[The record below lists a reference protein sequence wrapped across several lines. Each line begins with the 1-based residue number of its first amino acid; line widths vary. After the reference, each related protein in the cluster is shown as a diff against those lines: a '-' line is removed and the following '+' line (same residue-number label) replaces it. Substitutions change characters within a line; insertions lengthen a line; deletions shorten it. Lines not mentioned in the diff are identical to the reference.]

1 VHPLLREAADRH
13 RGVFTAADV
22 RRAGLAPVDVQS
34 ALRRG
39 EWDRLRQGVYVDRAV
54 LRDAIA
60 RGPDHR
66 HLLDCVAVLLCL
78 GGRPALSHASAA
90 RLSGLVVPSAA
101 VEAAVSLTDEVQ
113 WRQGRG
119 YTVMRAGLPADEVLS
134 DGVIRWTGPARTLVD
149 CARAW
154 SLEDAVVAMDAAL
167 HEELA
172 TSDDL
177 REAVLRQTHWNGI
190 AAAARAAGLANGRA
204 ESPLET
210 LGRLR
215 ILGSGLP
222 LPELQMDLHG
232 PRGFVGRVDAW
243 YEDAAVAVEFDGR
256 VKYEDPFGGRTAA
269 QVLWDEKRREDAIRD
284 LGVRVL
290 RVVPADLRGR
300 WPDRLRELL
309 RTRPPGPRTVRALPG
324 ALKPRRGGDRP
335 GSPPLLLAHE
345 MT

>member
-1 VHPLLREAADRH
+1 
-13 RGVFTAADV
+13 
-22 RRAGLAPVDVQS
+22 
-34 ALRRG
+34 
-39 EWDRLRQGVYVDRAV
+39 
-54 LRDAIA
+54 
-60 RGPDHR
+60 
-66 HLLDCVAVLLCL
+66 
-78 GGRPALSHASAA
+78 
-90 RLSGLVVPSAA
+90 
-101 VEAAVSLTDEVQ
+101 
-113 WRQGRG
+113 
-119 YTVMRAGLPADEVLS
+119 M
-134 DGVIRWTGPARTLVD
+134 
-149 CARAW
+149 
-154 SLEDAVVAMDAAL
+154 AMDAAL
-167 HEELA
+167 HDELL
-172 TSDDL
+172 THDNL

-284 LGVRVL
+284 LDVRVL
-290 RVVPADLRGR
+290 RVVPADLRGP

-309 RTRPPGPRTVRALPG
+309 QTRPTGPRTVRAVSG
-324 ALKPRRGGDRP
+324 AVQPRRAGDRP
-335 GSPPLLLAHE
+335 GSTLLLPAHE
-345 MT
+345 MK